1 MAGSSLQA
9 LLSHAPG
16 LSQVC
21 KDSKPVFDRQEA
33 GGLGQVKNSAIHA
46 DAWADMKAPHSDE
59 HVGSKEGGAVSVMQ

>member
-16 LSQVC
+16 LSQV
-21 KDSKPVFDRQEA
+21 S